1 MSQDEIRFLDRNQ
14 PEISPAQAAEW
25 AESQYGLTG
34 RFTHLPSE
42 RDQNF
47 RIDTDNG
54 ERYVFKIANA
64 AESTAV
70 VDFQTHIL
78 QELAARAPELAAPRV
93 IQTKTG
99 EPYAWVTTP
108 AGVAHIVRVLSFV
121 PGEIVEPQPRSAT
134 QWRDLGRFLARLDLA
149 MRGLFHPAARN
160 EHPWDLTR
168 ASALIPHIEHIP
180 EAAAREH
187 VTAIMS
193 HFRDVVEPQLAT
205 LRHQIIHADA
215 HGRNCLALPENPDAI
230 CGILDFG
237 DMVFAPLI
245 FELAIAADL
254 YGLPVD
260 EAVASLG
267 QMVAGYDEVLPL
279 EEAEIDL
286 LYDLVLT
293 RMATTVTI
301 VAWRR
306 AARGDLAEIH
316 ASIEPAFWQSIA
328 DLRALGRAEVCRRLR
343 QACRFPPYV
352 SPTLADE
359 RETLIARRHKVLD
372 PSLRLFYQTPIHV
385 ERGEG
390 PWLIGPSGRRYLDGY
405 NNVVS
410 VGHCHPHVVKAVSRQ
425 LAALNTNTRY
435 IYRNILEYAER
446 LTATMGPN
454 LSVCAFVNSGSEAND
469 VAWRM
474 AQFITGR
481 SGGLIVEGAYHGITG
496 TIADFSPGRSGVQL
510 PPHMETFLS
519 PDPYRGPYKYGE
531 PDVAA
536 LYAADADRALAALGE
551 RGYEPA
557 AFMVDSSFVS
567 NGIPGVPAG
576 YLKRVAEKAQAAGA
590 LLIADEVQAGF
601 GRSGS
606 HMWGHQAQGITPDIV
621 TLGKPVG
628 NGFPLGVVITRPEIL
643 NAFMQATG
651 LFSTFG
657 GNPVAC
663 AAGNAVLDVIEREG
677 LVANAGETGRIM
689 GEGMTALMAK
699 HPILGDVRQRGLL
712 VGAELVRDRQTLAP
726 APDETVRLLDLLVEN
741 GVLVGKSGTFGN
753 VLKIRPPLV
762 FRPEHAAIFLE
773 AMDRSLAAL

>member
-1 MSQDEIRFLDRNQ
+1 
-14 PEISPAQAAEW
+14 
-25 AESQYGLTG
+25 
-34 RFTHLPSE
+34 
-42 RDQNF
+42 
-47 RIDTDNG
+47 
-54 ERYVFKIANA
+54 
-64 AESTAV
+64 
-70 VDFQTHIL
+70 
-78 QELAARAPELAAPRV
+78 
-93 IQTKTG
+93 
-99 EPYAWVTTP
+99 
-108 AGVAHIVRVLSFV
+108 
-121 PGEIVEPQPRSAT
+121 
-134 QWRDLGRFLARLDLA
+134 
-149 MRGLFHPAARN
+149 
-160 EHPWDLTR
+160 
-168 ASALIPHIEHIP
+168 
-180 EAAAREH
+180 
-187 VTAIMS
+187 
-193 HFRDVVEPQLAT
+193 
-205 LRHQIIHADA
+205 
-215 HGRNCLALPENPDAI
+215 
-230 CGILDFG
+230 
-237 DMVFAPLI
+237 
-245 FELAIAADL
+245 
-254 YGLPVD
+254 
-260 EAVASLG
+260 
-267 QMVAGYDEVLPL
+267 
-279 EEAEIDL
+279 
-286 LYDLVLT
+286 
-293 RMATTVTI
+293 
-301 VAWRR
+301 
-306 AARGDLAEIH
+306 
-316 ASIEPAFWQSIA
+316 
-328 DLRALGRAEVCRRLR
+328 
-343 QACRFPPYV
+343 
-352 SPTLADE
+352 
-359 RETLIARRHKVLD
+359 
-372 PSLRLFYQTPIHV
+372 QTPIHV

-496 TIADFSPGRSGVQL
+496 TIADFSPGRSGVKL

-689 GEGMTALMAK
+689 GEGMTALMTK

-726 APDETVRLLDLLVEN
+726 APDETVRLLDLMVEN